1 MPELLLHVG
10 AMAAC
15 PDGGQMSINSSNTR
29 VKLEGQFA
37 STLTDLYKIAGCSA
51 NPPCLA
57 VFWQNP
63 ATRLKINGSPA
74 ILKNSSGFTN
84 TSKQIKGLN
93 VLQTRVKG
101 T

>member
-1 MPELLLHVG
+1 
-10 AMAAC
+10 
-15 PDGGQMSINSSNTR
+15 MSIESSNTR

-37 STLTDLYKIAGCSA
+37 STLTDLYRIAGCPVSG
-51 NPPCLA
+51 PCLA

-74 ILKNSSGFTN
+74 ILKNSRGFTN
-84 TSKQIKGLN
+84 TNKQIQRLT
-93 VLQTRVKG
+93 VLQRRVKG